1 MSVVNTNVSASLAQA
16 ALAKNERA
24 LGTAMEQLSTGS
36 KINSASD
43 DAAGLAMA
51 AKFTAQIK
59 GLDMAV
65 KNANDAVSMISTA
78 EGALDE
84 VAGMLQRM
92 RELAV
97 QSSNGT
103 VTAEDRGYMNTEY
116 QALDDEIT
124 RVLDNTQ
131 WNGEN
136 VLDGTAGAGG
146 INGSGS
152 SVVFQVSADYDSGSP
167 IAGHAGISP
176 GSFTNTDA
184 LATEL
189 NDANGGGSTD
199 WALSKIGTASVTAN
213 TTLVANQTYEFT
225 SGSSTI
231 TFVMPNDAS
240 TVEIGEHLAPQA
252 AVAAGTA
259 SDTISVDFGDM
270 KTTLST
276 GASDVRSSAVSSQ
289 ATANSAIGLLDEGI
303 KAVNTQ
309 RATFGAASNRLE
321 HAVDNM
327 TNIQNNAEASRSRIE
342 DTDYAETTSELA
354 KAQIIAQAGTAM
366 LAQANQSSQS
376 VLSLLR

>member
-16 ALAKNERA
+16 ALNKNERA
-24 LGTAMEQLSTGS
+24 LGSAMEQLSTGS

-84 VAGMLQRM
+84 VGTMLQRM

-103 VTAEDRGYMNTEY
+103 VTAEDRDYMDLEY
-116 QALDDEIT
+116 QALDAEIT
-124 RVLDNTQ
+124 RIANNTQ

-136 VLDGTAGAGG
+136 VLDGKAGKSGV
-146 INGSGS
+146 NGASSS
-152 SVVFQVSADYDSGSP
+152 SVTFQVSANYSAGAAV
-167 IAGHAGISP
+167 AGHAGIAP
-176 GSFTNTDA
+176 GTYSDIASLEDA
-184 LATEL
+184 LNA
-189 NDANGGGSTD
+189 AGSGGATD
-199 WALSKIGTASVTAN
+199 WAVSKVGTAAHTTN
-213 TTLVANQTYEFT
+213 TTALVKDQTYYFESGT
-225 SGSSTI
+225 SEIS
-231 TFVMPNDAS
+231 FVMPHA
-240 TVEIGEHLAPQA
+240 TEVAIGSELAPQA
-252 AVAAGTA
+252 AVTAGTA
-259 SDTISVDFGDM
+259 SDVITVDFGDLATDM
-270 KTTLST
+270 S
-276 GASDVRSSAVSSQ
+276 AVASSDVDTQS
-289 ATANSAIGLLDEGI
+289 TANSAIDLLDTAIE
-303 KAVNTQ
+303 KVNKQ
-309 RATFGAASNRLE
+309 RATFGSASNRLE